1 MNEELINRALRM
13 IHDRYKYFGQRAKNE
28 PTSGPIYRE
37 LATFAAAYKSAYDI
51 LDYAINNNEECLKE
65 FDYYNDKIKEN

>member
-1 MNEELINRALRM
+1 MKTLFFAHGM
-13 IHDRYKYFGQRAKNE
+13 ILARYKYFRQQAKNE

-51 LDYAINNNEECLKE
+51 LWYAINDNEECLKG
-65 FDYYNDKIKEN
+65 FDYYNDKIEEN